1 MMLHLILLFSLCCQ
15 FVYSQTDCQFF
26 RPATN
31 NYTAWSE
38 SHIATWCKHHDP
50 SSTSQCATVSW
61 PESIPSLRRVNH
73 RRNPLEFILRLKP
86 RIGTRKDCIAR
97 SSALSLTYG
106 KNANGLYEAATCDLY
121 YFDYTRSAEC
131 VCFPVYD
138 DHVSHTTYIDHD
150 IYDITSVFATTSV
163 FYPPEQVVSS
173 YLLAAATQGTPTTCN
188 PKRTTCPKSANL
200 VHRKPRVLG
209 DFPYCPRP
217 GQQQKIP
224 TRTYYHDDM
233 PSKPSKPCKSSKSHK
248 SHKSHKTHSP
258 KPWALLP
265 NSHACKSKD
274 TKEQKSQCK
283 IDKCMWS
290 FVRPYMSPTV
300 AARAV
305 TNAKGA
311 KLFVTSVTDY
321 VNITTP
327 HWGFLAH
334 PSSITQ
340 PCSTSLS
347 SKDRKKKEKDAKIVS
362 KPLCR
367 NANECRAWCEKRVK
381 APFKHMMV
389 LLAGFTAVS
398 ALASLAMLARLC
410 FRRRRNK
417 ARAEDNNQVV
427 QGVELVQIP
436 SAAAGERAG
445 DPGGQGGQGGQGAEM
460 NSLGNGPRT
469 VRGQEIVQ
477 APSTARGQDI
487 AMGSSIARDQGLGP
501 GPSTARSQ
509 EVVQAPLT
517 VSGQQVSQGPST
529 GTRERVRYQS
539 GELDEVDHLGNS
551 PRVVRDQSLH

>member
-15 FVYSQTDCQFF
+15 FVYSQTSCQFF
-26 RPATN
+26 HPATR

-38 SHIATWCKHHDP
+38 SHIATWCKDHDP

-61 PESIPSLRRVNH
+61 PDSIPSLRRVNL
-73 RRNPLEFILRLKP
+73 RRNWKEKLMQRKP
-86 RIGTRKDCIAR
+86 RIATRQDCIAR
-97 SSALSLTYG
+97 SSALSLTHG

-150 IYDITSVFATTSV
+150 IHDVTKVFTTTSV
-163 FYPPEQVVSS
+163 FYPPEQVVSRH
-173 YLLAAATQGTPTTCN
+173 LLAAATQGTPTTCN
-188 PKRTTCPKSANL
+188 PKRTTCPESANL
-200 VHRKPRVLG
+200 VNREPRVLG

-233 PSKPSKPCKSSKSHK
+233 PSKSCKSS
-248 SHKSHKTHSP
+248 KTHSP
-258 KPWALLP
+258 KHWALLN

-300 AARAV
+300 AAHAV

-311 KLFVTSVTDY
+311 RLFVTSITHY
-321 VNITTP
+321 VNVTTP
-327 HWGFLAH
+327 HWGFIAH
-334 PSSITQ
+334 PSSTTR
-340 PCSTSLS
+340 PCSTSLD
-347 SKDRKKKEKDAKIVS
+347 SKNRKKKGKNTKIVS
-362 KPLCR
+362 NPLCR
-367 NANECRAWCEKRVK
+367 NANECRAWCEKKVK
-381 APFKHMMV
+381 TPFKRMMV
-389 LLAGFTAVS
+389 LLTSVTAIS
-398 ALASLAMLARLC
+398 ALALTAMLVMICLR
-410 FRRRRNK
+410 RRRRNK
-417 ARAEDNNQVV
+417 ARAEDNNQAV

-436 SAAAGERAG
+436 PAAAGERAG
-445 DPGGQGGQGGQGAEM
+445 YQGGQGGQGGQSAEM

-477 APSTARGQDI
+477 APSTARGQEI
-487 AMGSSIARDQGLGP
+487 ALGSSTARDQALVQGP
-501 GPSTARSQ
+501 LTARGQ
-509 EVVQAPLT
+509 ETVQAPVM
-517 VSGQQVSQGPST
+517 VSGQQVAQGPST

-539 GELDEVDHLGNS
+539 GEADEIDHLG
-551 PRVVRDQSLH
+551 VVRDQELH